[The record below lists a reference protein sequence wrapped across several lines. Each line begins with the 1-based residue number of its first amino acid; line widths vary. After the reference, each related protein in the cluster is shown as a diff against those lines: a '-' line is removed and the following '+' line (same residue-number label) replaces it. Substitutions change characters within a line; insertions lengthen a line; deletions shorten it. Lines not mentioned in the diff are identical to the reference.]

1 MTTAIFITISNY
13 KTPQLLN
20 LRHLVFP
27 CTGADTKAD
36 SSQITQGGGS
46 KIRRSCQSTIVGAV
60 CAELRHSD
68 RNLRTAWFEREDFK
82 VGIKK
87 TGCYHYR
94 MDVYTHFQHTFM
106 VKQLVKWILHP
117 MTPLSHKPS
126 TVYKWKQSKTVLNK
140 YVGRFRCERTT
151 GSEIFHWY
159 YYVRIMEWSFGQ
171 KWWGLKLTPHGWIF
185 FLTNTAFHFT
195 RNVLIYW
202 S

>member
-1 MTTAIFITISNY
+1 
-13 KTPQLLN
+13 
-20 LRHLVFP
+20 
-27 CTGADTKAD
+27 
-36 SSQITQGGGS
+36 
-46 KIRRSCQSTIVGAV
+46 
-60 CAELRHSD
+60 
-68 RNLRTAWFEREDFK
+68 
-82 VGIKK
+82 
-87 TGCYHYR
+87 

-185 FLTNTAFHFT
+185 FLTNSFSFHKKLIDILKLSRLFVDYCFLSTVWNLILTAPI
-195 RNVLIYW
+195 RCRW
-202 S
+202 SIGEQDIIQNFSKSELMFWLYLGWSEGKYIFI